1 MMRMKWGDIV
11 EKYREL
17 KDLASVDLDGDL
29 DKPHVERI
37 KRTLVHAGAIVDL
50 YSDDMKLPDGSI
62 HHWDFVAHRRGA
74 AAVVGVLEDGRIL
87 MVRQYRPAL
96 DRYTLEV
103 PAGARDSVDEDPYIT
118 AERELIEETGF
129 VPGKM
134 KKLLSLKTTVAF
146 CNEFIEVYLATNLS
160 ERKVQNLDDAE
171 SIDIVA
177 CGLDDLIK
185 LIYEGKIQDS
195 KTVSAILAYKN
206 LIETG
211 EM

>member
-50 YSDDMKLPDGSI
+50 YSDDIKLPDGSI

-96 DRYTLEV
+96 NRYTLEI
-103 PAGARDSVDEDPYIT
+103 PAGARDSVEEDPKDT
-118 AERELIEETGF
+118 ANREIIEEIGY
-129 VPGKM
+129 VPDELKH
-134 KKLLSLKTTVAF
+134 LLSLKTTVAF
-146 CNEFIEVYLATNLS
+146 CDEFIEVYLADNLS
-160 ERKVQNLDDAE
+160 KRVPQHLDDAE
-171 SIDIVA
+171 SIDIIA
-177 CGLDDLIK
+177 CDIEDLLDLIFR
-185 LIYEGKIQDS
+185 GVIQDS
-195 KTVSAILAYKN
+195 KTVSGILAYYT
-206 LIETG
+206 LINK
-211 EM
+211 

>member
-1 MMRMKWGDIV
+1 V
-11 EKYREL
+11 EFLEEYRKIKNL
-17 KDLASVDLDGDL
+17 KEIDLDGEL

-37 KRTLVHAGAIVDL
+37 GRNLVHAGAIVDL
-50 YSDDMKLPDGSI
+50 YCDDIKLPDGSI

-74 AAVVGVLEDGRIL
+74 AAVVGVLSDGRIL

-96 DRYTLEV
+96 DRFTLEV

-118 AERELIEETGF
+118 AERELIEETGY

-134 KKLLSLKTTVAF
+134 TKLLSLKTTVAF
-146 CNEFIEVYLATNLS
+146 CNEFIEVYLATDLC
-160 ERKVQNLDDAE
+160 ERKLQNLDDAE

-177 CGLDDLIK
+177 CELDDLVK

-206 LIETG
+206 KIETR
-211 EM
+211 EK